1 MCNSVGGFGLAIGV
15 HNFKLSDTHWI
26 WSLWKNLG
34 SNPIAKFP
42 YPYTTDLMH
51 NIHVQKHLPYCLSS
65 IWQPCRGGHGSE
77 VPESTPAGFCAFLS
91 DPDPDQ
97 ESMFCEKPDQKSLS
111 AVVGVCVFISLVKTW
126 VNFGWMDDGSRS
138 LNRSRILKFGKLP
151 DPDPVSKILEQ
162 EQIRSLK
169 KWLRPHL
176 VCVGLGLYQVFV
188 NHVTSRGCLC
198 GERV

>member
-1 MCNSVGGFGLAIGV
+1 MRQNRHYQIFWLMCNSVGGFGLAIGV

-97 ESMFCEKPDQKSLS
+97 ESMFCEKPDQKSL
-111 AVVGVCVFISLVKTW
+111 F
-126 VNFGWMDDGSRS
+126 NFGSSRS
-138 LNRSRILKFGKLP
+138 LCVHFFSKNMGKFRLDG
-151 DPDPVSKILEQ
+151 
-162 EQIRSLK
+162 
-169 KWLRPHL
+169 WW
-176 VCVGLGLYQVFV
+176 
-188 NHVTSRGCLC
+188 
-198 GERV
+198 